1 MCVGHDDLY
10 KKKPRYNPH
19 AHDPM
24 ARTWANDF
32 NNLALDAR
40 YEKTAAPFSK
50 RRNSTYQPVDRNRGG
65 FYGLGGID
73 SQQESSVLESAGR
86 TIQDFVQSIPPA
98 AIGATLAGIAVYLF
112 LSGQMKK

>member
-50 RRNSTYQPVDRNRGG
+50 RRNSTHQPVDRSRGG
-65 FYGLGGID
+65 FYGLGQAQPIGNL
-73 SQQESSVLESAGR
+73 STGTVGTGVLL
-86 TIQDFVQSIPPA
+86 
-98 AIGATLAGIAVYLF
+98 LAVAVL
-112 LSGQMKK
+112 LLR